1 MSTRCFQKMKLVDS
15 ALHVLIIRMSAKQGI
30 KEFGE
35 EAVPA
40 MFKEYKQNDTLKV
53 VGCLG
58 RID

>member
-1 MSTRCFQKMKLVDS
+1 MKLVDS